1 MNDLTLIIPAK
12 NEIESIDIVLDEIIH
27 FDKNLKILIVVDDVD
42 DNTFQSKYSKENLF
56 KNINFIV
63 SKYPSY
69 SGAVRYGV
77 EKSSTKFCCIFNADG
92 SFLPSS
98 LKDMYGQIF
107 EYDFVY
113 CSRYKKNGS
122 SDDDTILTYVGN
134 KIFTLM
140 GNILFNVKITD
151 ILYSYVMFNRQKFIS
166 LNLTSKKFNLAL
178 ELPIKNA
185 MNKSKYTDVS
195 SHERK
200 RFKGQKK
207 VREFQDGFQ
216 LLIFMLNMFI
226 KNF

>member
-12 NEIESIDIVLDEIIH
+12 NEIESIDKVLEEIIH
-27 FDKNLKILIVVDDVD
+27 FDRNLKIIIVVDNLN
-42 DNTFQSKYSKENLF
+42 DNTFQSKYYNNNHLDNL
-56 KNINFIV
+56 NFIV

-77 EKSSTKFCCIFNADG
+77 EKSNTKFCCIFNADG

-98 LKDMYGQIF
+98 LNDMYKQMLA
-107 EYDFVY
+107 YDFVY

-122 SDDDTILTYVGN
+122 SDDDTTLTYVGN

-140 GNILFNVKITD
+140 GKLLFNVRISD
-151 ILYSYVMFNRQKFIS
+151 ILYSYVMFDRDKFIS
-166 LNLTSKKFNLAL
+166 LGLKSKKFNLAL

-185 MNKSKYTDVS
+185 IEKSKYTDIA

-200 RFKGQKK
+200 RFSGEKK
-207 VREFQDGFQ
+207 VKEFQDGFQ
-216 LLIFMLNMFI
+216 LLLFMIIIRI

>member
-12 NEIESIDIVLDEIIH
+12 NEIESIDRVLDEILN
-27 FDKNLKILIVVDDVD
+27 FDKNIKVIIVVDDVN
-42 DNTFQSKYSKENLF
+42 DNTFQSKYFKENQLD
-56 KNINFIV
+56 NLSFIV

-69 SGAVRYGV
+69 SEAVRYGV
-77 EKSSTKFCCIFNADG
+77 EKSITRICCIFNADG

-98 LKDMYGQIF
+98 LKEMYQKIA
-107 EYDFVY
+107 EYDFIY

-140 GNILFNVKITD
+140 GKILFKIRITD
-151 ILYSYVMFNRQKFIS
+151 ILYSYVMFDRQKFIT
-166 LNLTSKKFNLAL
+166 LNLKSKKFNLAL

-185 MNKSKYTDVS
+185 VEKSKYTDVA

-200 RFKGQKK
+200 RFSGEKK

-216 LLIFMLNMFI
+216 LMLFMINMFI
-226 KNF
+226 KNL